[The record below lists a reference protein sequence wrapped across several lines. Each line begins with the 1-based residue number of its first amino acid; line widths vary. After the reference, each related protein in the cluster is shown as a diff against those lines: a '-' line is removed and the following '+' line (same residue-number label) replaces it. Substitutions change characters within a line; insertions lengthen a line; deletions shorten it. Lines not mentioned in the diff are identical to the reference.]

1 MCLGLCPCLP
11 CHLSSLV
18 TKGSD
23 AASVLPAHAGSVLS
37 IKALALC
44 CLLAPKRRCNKG
56 IFLRQAP
63 AQTGCVERGD
73 CKQQK
78 AEHLLVCVCYSS
90 CTCTGGTC
98 KQCFLRGFFA
108 PPVLVPKQIEQ
119 AVVSSV
125 STVWKGA
132 VWAHFLLSHSVLPC
146 VTQVLHVAVEE
157 LHSGAVGPLYST
169 S

>member
-78 AEHLLVCVCYSS
+78 AEHLLVCTCYSS
-90 CTCTGGTC
+90 CTCMGGTC
-98 KQCFLRGFFA
+98 KQCFLRGFL
-108 PPVLVPKQIEQ
+108 PLLCWSPSKQSRQ
-119 AVVSSV
+119 WFPQSPQFGRGQCGLTSC
-125 STVWKGA
+125 
-132 VWAHFLLSHSVLPC
+132 FL
-146 VTQVLHVAVEE
+146 TQSCPA
-157 LHSGAVGPLYST
+157 
-169 S
+169 